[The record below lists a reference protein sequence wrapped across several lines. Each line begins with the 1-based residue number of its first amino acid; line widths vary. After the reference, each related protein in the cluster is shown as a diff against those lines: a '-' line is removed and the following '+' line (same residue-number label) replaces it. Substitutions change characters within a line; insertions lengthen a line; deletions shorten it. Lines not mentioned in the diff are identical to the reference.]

1 MLLLLLEDLF
11 CALNSQ
17 NILLYPLGI
26 TRTAP
31 TTATTATLGG
41 PTTTGGRATDTAG
54 PGQYTEEDSTG
65 DELKKICDDE
75 LTKKICVCVVFCDNE
90 FISGQSIFCEE
101 SFIIGTCFTCVSAR
115 SLTYFYGVCS
125 TITA

>member
-1 MLLLLLEDLF
+1 MLLLLLEELF

-31 TTATTATLGG
+31 TTATMATLGG
-41 PTTTGGRATDTAG
+41 PTTTGGRTTDTAD
-54 PGQYTEEDSTG
+54 PGQHTEEDSTG
-65 DELKKICDDE
+65 DDE

-90 FISGQSIFCEE
+90 FISGQSICCEE

-115 SLTYFYGVCS
+115 AFVNLFLRCV
-125 TITA
+125 